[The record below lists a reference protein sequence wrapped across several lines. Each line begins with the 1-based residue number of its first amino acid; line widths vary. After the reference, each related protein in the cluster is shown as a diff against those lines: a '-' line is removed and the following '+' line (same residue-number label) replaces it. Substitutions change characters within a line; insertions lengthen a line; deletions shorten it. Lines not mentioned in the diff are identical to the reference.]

1 MRQLVIS
8 ESDNIAALIEDGKA
22 IDFYISKNEYG
33 VGDVYSVVVENIMP
47 SINAVFVK
55 LAEGQMGFLH
65 ANDIPGRGTLY
76 ERLNPGQRLLV
87 QIVKEPTG
95 NKGPRVNLSI
105 SIAGRYFVLTT
116 ENNSIAIS
124 RRISENAERD
134 RLRSITN
141 LMKPEEL
148 GAVIRTE
155 AAGRS
160 QEELEEDFLNIWE
173 KWKNIVEKYDR
184 CDSYSPIYKESDFL
198 YTTLRDAF
206 NNTIDEV
213 VVGSIQSKYRCQEY
227 LTSWTGREVNIA
239 YHDANEILSRT
250 DVLREIRNCLS
261 NRVNLPSGGYI
272 VIQGMEALTAI
283 DINSGKFTSSAT
295 LRETVRRTNMEAA
308 VEIARQMRL
317 RNIGGMIIIDFI
329 DMADRADRIS
339 VMEILETAIRHDKA
353 KPQIGQ
359 LSDLCLVEITRKR
372 SGQALAEIFGNT
384 CQHCSGSGV
393 IFNLKGDDTHTHSS
407 NNRFKDRD
415 HGDRDRRNQGARS
428 SHNRNDN
435 RERHDNRDRSDN
447 RDRPDN
453 RENRDRLASD
463 RSEHRGQDNR
473 DRNDNRG
480 SDNRD
485 RNDNRDR
492 GDNRDRN
499 DRNRRNPRSNNNRY
513 NQRGP
518 RPSRPPGEATEGGE
532 PKVAVESPLGTG
544 ADMAVATARS
554 EARPEKSIPKY
565 SESDFAVSV
574 DETSKLTKS
583 KSFGNTHAV
592 EADFSYE
599 SKHDTD

>member
-76 ERLNPGQRLLV
+76 ERLSPGQRLLV

-184 CDSYSPIYKESDFL
+184 CDSYAAVYKESDFL
-198 YTTLRDAF
+198 YTTLRDAY

-239 YHDANEILSRT
+239 YYEGHEILSRT

-393 IFNLKGDDTHTHSS
+393 IFNLKGDDGHSHSS
-407 NNRFKDRD
+407 NNRFKDRE
-415 HGDRDRRNQGARS
+415 HGDRDRRSHQGTRT
-428 SHNRNDN
+428 HNRNDN
-435 RERHDNRDRSDN
+435 RDRHDNRDRNDN

-453 RENRDRLASD
+453 RENRDRLAGDRD
-463 RSEHRGQDNR
+463 RSESRGPDNR
-473 DRNDNRG
+473 DR
-480 SDNRD
+480 SE
-485 RNDNRDR
+485 NRDR

-518 RPSRPPGEATEGGE
+518 RPTRPQESDGAE
-532 PKVAVESPLGTG
+532 PKVGLESPVATG
-544 ADMAVATARS
+544 VDMAVAVAPESR
-554 EARPEKSIPKY
+554 AEKSAPKY
-565 SESDFAVSV
+565 SESDFAVTV